1 MLSWIHSVCLKC
13 KEHIWFS
20 VQQFTTGSKMNFFF
34 SKISARLS
42 DHEAEVSTKFVD
54 QVEALKQ
61 VIVLNAWVCC
71 AFGNVSLNCSHNPPM
86 LTISEFDNS
95 VELGC

>member
-1 MLSWIHSVCLKC
+1 MQRAHLVFCAAIHD
-13 KEHIWFS
+13 WFET
-20 VQQFTTGSKMNFFF
+20 QLFF
-34 SKISARLS
+34 SQILARLS

-54 QVEALKQ
+54 QVESLKQ
-61 VIVLNAWVCC
+61 VRVLNAWVCC